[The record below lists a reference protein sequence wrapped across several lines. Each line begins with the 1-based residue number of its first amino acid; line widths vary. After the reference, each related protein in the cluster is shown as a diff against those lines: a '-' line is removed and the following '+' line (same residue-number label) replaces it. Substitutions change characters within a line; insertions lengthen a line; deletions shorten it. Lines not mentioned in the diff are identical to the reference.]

1 MRWAIPRSP
10 RAKLTCVVTL
20 QGGFHELH
28 NEPEFKDGLIMKAV
42 EWALKHID
50 APNQAATSSQKH
62 PTSEVQPLSA
72 GIPADGGADKPK
84 L

>member
-1 MRWAIPRSP
+1 MRWAIPVFSSV
-10 RAKLTCVVTL
+10 KLTCAVTL

-28 NEPEFKDGLIMKAV
+28 NEPEFKDGLITKAI
-42 EWALKHID
+42 EWALKHTES
-50 APNQAATSSQKH
+50 PNQAGTSSQNH
-62 PTSEVQPLSA
+62 PISA

>member
-1 MRWAIPRSP
+1 MRWAILESP
-10 RAKLTCVVTL
+10 RAKLICVVTL

-42 EWALKHID
+42 EWTLKHID
-50 APNQAATSSQKH
+50 TPNQAGTSTQEH
-62 PTSEVQPLSA
+62 PISVVQT
-72 GIPADGGADKPK
+72 GVPADSGADKPK